1 MTYYLDK
8 ILESSKERV
17 MFDKIANPY
26 KNLRSKIDDL
36 EQTRAFIDKIK
47 KRQKNGLVSVIAES
61 KQASPSQGLIR
72 ENYDPVLIAKSYYEN
87 NATCM
92 SVLTNEEYFKG
103 SLSHL
108 EAIRESVNI
117 PLLRKDFIVDEYQ
130 IYESR
135 AAGADCIL
143 LIVAALSNPQLIDY
157 NDLALRLG
165 MDVLVEVH
173 DEAELTRAL
182 KINPEFI
189 GINNRNLKTFE
200 VDLTVTQRLSALIP
214 EDILCISESGIRTQQ
229 DIACILGFGVS
240 CFLVGESFMRS
251 KNPGQELENLFSLKN
266 TNR

>member
-1 MTYYLDK
+1 MTSYLDK
-8 ILESSKERV
+8 ILESSKEKV
-17 MFDKIANPY
+17 MSDKISKPY
-26 KNLRSKIDDL
+26 KTLKSKIDDL
-36 EQTRAFIDKIK
+36 KETRPFIDNIK
-47 KRQKNGLVSVIAES
+47 RRQKAGLVSVIAES

-72 ENYDPVLIAKSYYEN
+72 ANYDPVLIARSYYEN

-108 EAIRESVNI
+108 EVINASVEI

-143 LIVAALSNPQLIDY
+143 LIVAALSNTQLIDY
-157 NDLALRLG
+157 NDLASKLG

-173 DEAELTRAL
+173 DEEELRRAL

-200 VDLTVTQRLSALIP
+200 VDLTVTERLSALIP
-214 EDILCISESGIRTQQ
+214 NDILCISESGIKTKQ
-229 DIACILGFGVS
+229 DVASILGFGVS

-251 KNPGQELENLFSLKN
+251 KNPGQELENLFALKN
-266 TNR
+266 T